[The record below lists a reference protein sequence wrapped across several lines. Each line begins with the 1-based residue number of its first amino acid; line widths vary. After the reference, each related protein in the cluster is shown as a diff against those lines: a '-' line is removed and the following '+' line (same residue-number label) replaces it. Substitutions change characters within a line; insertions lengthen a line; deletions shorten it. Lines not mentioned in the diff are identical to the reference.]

1 MTLPPNRKK
10 KRKKIRRESVH
21 VHQNNKSGRHGN
33 ARDEHLYMSVHCA
46 DYVGDLQE
54 SGLPDLVRL
63 LGAVPVT
70 GSNLYKLM
78 AAHEAVLL
86 LPGGLREA
94 VKRKV

>member
-1 MTLPPNRKK
+1 M
-10 KRKKIRRESVH
+10 
-21 VHQNNKSGRHGN
+21 HQNNKSGRHGN

>member
-1 MTLPPNRKK
+1 MC
-10 KRKKIRRESVH
+10 IRITRVGDMEMPGM
-21 VHQNNKSGRHGN
+21 N
-33 ARDEHLYMSVHCA
+33 MSVHCA
-46 DYVGDLQE
+46 DSMGDLPE

-63 LGAVPVT
+63 LGGVSVT

-86 LPGGLREA
+86 LPGGIREA